1 MGFWA
6 NEGVEKE
13 VVTVYEGLK
22 RRFPNVTV
30 NYADGYDL
38 ETNDLRLSEAR
49 AAANRADVIV
59 VAKDLIRV
67 EKQSRGLILPSMP
80 ISNCW

>member
-1 MGFWA
+1 M
-6 NEGVEKE
+6 
-13 VVTVYEGLK
+13 TVYEGLK

-59 VAKDLIRV
+59 VVVGERFNRV
-67 EKQSRGLILPSMP
+67 EKQSRELILPSMP